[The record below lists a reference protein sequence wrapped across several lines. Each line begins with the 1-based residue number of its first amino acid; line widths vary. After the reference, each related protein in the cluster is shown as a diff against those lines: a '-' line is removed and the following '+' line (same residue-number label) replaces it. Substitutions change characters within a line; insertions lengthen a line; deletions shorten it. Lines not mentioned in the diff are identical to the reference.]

1 MKNTTKL
8 KNILQLYTISLDM
21 DEDNIFYLTAI
32 NKRTKAME
40 TFIDKAYSVVIG
52 KAFSHMKKEM
62 KKNLLMDR

>member
-21 DEDNIFYLTAI
+21 DEDNNFYLTAI
-32 NKRTKAME
+32 NKRTKAVE

-52 KAFSHMKKEM
+52 KAFSHMKKEL